1 MVACNVSWFDVER
14 SLTYFREA
22 FLLVLS
28 GRIIA
33 SYLRVSKSINV
44 NCSLAVSKE

>member
-1 MVACNVSWFDVER
+1 MIACDVSWFDVGR

-28 GRIIA
+28 GKIIA
-33 SYLRVSKSINV
+33 SYLRASKPINV
-44 NCSLAVSKE
+44 NCPLAVLKE